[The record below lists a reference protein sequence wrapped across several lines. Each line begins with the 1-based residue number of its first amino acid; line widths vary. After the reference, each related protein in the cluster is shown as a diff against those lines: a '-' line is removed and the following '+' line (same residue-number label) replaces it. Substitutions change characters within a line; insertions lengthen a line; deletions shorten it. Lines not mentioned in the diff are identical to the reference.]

1 MKTVLTSII
10 TSIITVIVA
19 MLIIHAV
26 SGEGGCM
33 FSDNDG
39 HKTEC
44 VDQDKKGCCDKKH
57 EMSGADKHEIMMEK
71 LEPMR
76 LAFEEELSEAEKAT
90 ISDIRA
96 KFSEGDHEN
105 LCPEGMAKFQ
115 EQHKD
120 DIAALVAIADNHKA
134 FFDGMYAKM
143 HSEEKCKEADVKK
156 EEACPEAAKC
166 KEATE
171 KCKGEKEVKDA
182 EVKKEIACPEAAKC
196 KEATEKCKGE
206 KANTPEAE
214 AKCKE
219 AEAACKSTCE
229 TTFKV
234 HFLLMDTDDNEDD
247 D

>member
-1 MKTVLTSII
+1 
-10 TSIITVIVA
+10 
-19 MLIIHAV
+19 
-26 SGEGGCM
+26 
-33 FSDNDG
+33 
-39 HKTEC
+39 
-44 VDQDKKGCCDKKH
+44 
-57 EMSGADKHEIMMEK
+57 
-71 LEPMR
+71 MR

-143 HSEEKCKEADVKK
+143 HSEEKCKDADVKK
-156 EEACPEAAKC
+156 EEACPEAA
-166 KEATE
+166 